1 MSVTGIDLRS
11 LPRLATALRAG
22 GVKLGTDSLLLATR
36 ALGACELTRRS
47 DVHAALRCSLVH
59 DPGDFELFDALFDA
73 LFPAEL
79 NLPRDTRPLLPR
91 SPLAGPSPAMK
102 RLAQALLAVGTV
114 RRLERR
120 ELEQHDASGTA
131 SDTELLRRKDFEQMS
146 AAELEAARDLLRQA
160 FPDDATR
167 LTRRY
172 QPERT
177 GRRLDLRAMLR
188 ASSTGKEFIP
198 RHRRLIEKP
207 RDWVLIMDVSG
218 SMAAYSRMFLHFAHA
233 LRRRSGGLEAFT
245 FATRL
250 TRITR
255 VLSVSDPDLA
265 LAGVTSLVGDWEGGT
280 RLGDCLAEFNRHWAR
295 RVMSRGAWVLLLS
308 DGLERGPVDVLEAE
322 LARLG
327 RLAHQLVWLNPLL
340 RSATYQP
347 LAAGAA
353 VIERHA
359 SLRQAAHNVD
369 SLLSLG
375 RLLAGRQNS

>member
-1 MSVTGIDLRS
+1 MTAAGPDLRS

-36 ALGACELTRRS
+36 ALGACELTRRT

-102 RLAQALLAVGTV
+102 RLAQALLAVGEV

-120 ELEQHDASGTA
+120 EVEQSDASGTA

-146 AAELEAARDLLRQA
+146 AAELEAARDVLRQA
-160 FPDDATR
+160 MPDDATR

-172 QPERT
+172 RSEQD

-188 ASSTGKEFIP
+188 ASRAGREFIP
-198 RHRRLIEKP
+198 QHKRLVEKP

-233 LRRRSGGLEAFT
+233 LRRRSRGLEAFT

-255 VLSVSDPDLA
+255 VLRVSDPDLA
-265 LAGVTSLVGDWEGGT
+265 LAGVTGLVGDWDGGT
-280 RLGDCLAEFNRHWAR
+280 RLGDCLAEFNRQWAR

-308 DGLERGPVDVLEAE
+308 DGLERGPPELLESE

-340 RSATYQP
+340 RSASYQP

-369 SLLSLG
+369 SLLALG
-375 RLLAGRQNS
+375 RLLGGRQNS